1 MSDVIFRAFLSCR
14 VVNKQRQFKKNNNKP
29 TVVSGKCVGTCNLIC
44 EL

>member
-14 VVNKQRQFKKNNNKP
+14 VVNKQRQFKN